1 MDATTQ
7 WEGGAIGRQTE
18 SDESSGVSIPFEL
31 CHSFRFVVAAATPL
45 NMSASEMEPNQ
56 PMHLS
61 MKASSSLYTCRTTSG
76 FRENTRYFLYKL
88 MT

>member
-1 MDATTQ
+1 MEATTQ

-45 NMSASEMEPNQ
+45 NMSVGVGDGAQSADAFIHEGFLEPI
-56 PMHLS
+56 
-61 MKASSSLYTCRTTSG
+61 YV
-76 FRENTRYFLYKL
+76 
-88 MT
+88 